1 MDRAAQQP
9 SDRPKPIRAEA
20 GRKRL
25 DGHTGFLSGSR
36 EGWEMENTLA
46 KCKGTMCHS
55 AIPGSVEIRWPRS
68 RFADAKPGSLAVG
81 RGVLEC
87 CFRRNDKVSRLKE
100 APDSCLRSN
109 HTETSTA
116 GLLTLLTPNQPLPK
130 GEAESPP
137 RLQLRLSRPLPPG
150 ARPIPCSPPADGVD
164 AAASQSQRRRP
175 LAAERRTAS
184 LDPRVRF

>member
-55 AIPGSVEIRWPRS
+55 AIPGSVGIRWPRS
-68 RFADAKPGSLAVG
+68 RFAGSLAVG

-100 APDSCLRSN
+100 APDSCLRRN

-137 RLQLRLSRPLPPG
+137 PASASPQPASPARGEANPLFSPRRRRG
-150 ARPIPCSPPADGVD
+150 RRCLAVAAQTASGCGEANCFARPEG
-164 AAASQSQRRRP
+164 
-175 LAAERRTAS
+175 
-184 LDPRVRF
+184 